1 MTTPSPKWTWLY
13 KEGSFVHNKVKDTA
27 FLGLCISLAL
37 GLAYVEVLMPDLFA
51 AVPGI
56 KMGLPNI
63 ILIFLL
69 YRRGVVTAATVS
81 LLRMVLVTLLF
92 GNWMAFLYSLAG
104 GALSMAVMALLK
116 RLNFLSM
123 AGVSVA
129 GGVTHNVGQILM
141 AMWLLKTAELG
152 YYLIVLAVTGTIAGL
167 LIGLCAAQL
176 LRRIP
181 ERL

>member
-1 MTTPSPKWTWLY
+1 M
-13 KEGSFVHNKVKDTA
+13 HNKVKDTA
-27 FLGLCISLAL
+27 FLGLCIALALSLA
-37 GLAYVEVLMPDLFA
+37 YIEVLLPPLFA

-69 YRRGVVTAATVS
+69 YRRGFPAAATVS

-92 GNWMAFLYSLAG
+92 GNFMAFAYSLAG
-104 GALSMAVMALLK
+104 GVLSMAVMVLLK
-116 RLNFLSM
+116 KLDFLSTT
-123 AGVSVA
+123 GVSVA

-141 AMWLLKTAELG
+141 AMWLMNTAELG

-167 LIGLCAAQL
+167 LIGLCGSL
-176 LRRIP
+176 LIRRIP
-181 ERL
+181 TRW

>member
-1 MTTPSPKWTWLY
+1 M
-13 KEGSFVHNKVKDTA
+13 HNKVKDTA
-27 FLGLCISLAL
+27 FLGLCVSLAL
-37 GLAYVEVLMPDLFA
+37 GLAYIEVLLPPVFH

-56 KMGLPNI
+56 KVGLPNI

-69 YRRGVVTAATVS
+69 YRRGWVAATTVS

-92 GNWMAFLYSLAG
+92 GNTMAFFYSLAG
-104 GALSMAVMALLK
+104 GVLSMAVMVLLK
-116 RLNFLSM
+116 KLNFLS
-123 AGVSVA
+123 ATGVSVA

-141 AMWLLKTAELG
+141 AMWLMNTAELG

-176 LRRIP
+176 IQRIP
-181 ERL
+181 HKW

>member
-1 MTTPSPKWTWLY
+1 M
-13 KEGSFVHNKVKDTA
+13 HNKGKDTA
-27 FLGLCISLAL
+27 FLGLCVSLAL
-37 GLAYVEVLMPDLFA
+37 GLAYIEVLIPPLFA
-51 AVPGI
+51 SVPGI

-69 YRRGVVTAATVS
+69 YRRGIAAAATVS
-81 LLRMVLVTLLF
+81 LLRMVLITLLF
-92 GNWMAFLYSLAG
+92 GNWMALLYSLAG
-104 GALSMAVMALLK
+104 GVLSMAVMVLLK
-116 RLNFLSM
+116 RLNFLSV

-141 AMWLLKTAELG
+141 AMWLMNTAELG

-176 LRRIP
+176 IRRIHIHP
-181 ERL
+181 PKG